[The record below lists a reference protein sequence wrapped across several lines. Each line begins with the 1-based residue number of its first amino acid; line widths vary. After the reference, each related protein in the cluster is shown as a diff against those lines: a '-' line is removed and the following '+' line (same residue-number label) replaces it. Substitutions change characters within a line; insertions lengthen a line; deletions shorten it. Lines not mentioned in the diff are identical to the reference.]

1 MPELRRRD
9 AARLLRG
16 LRARTEQRFLKE
28 EQMNTTTL
36 ENPNPFALSGR
47 AEQPQR
53 SMIETAST
61 RQAQEVQAAMV
72 IAKKFPRDQV
82 RAFDAIMRA
91 CSRPS
96 LAEEAQYA
104 YPRGGETVTGPSIRL
119 AECLAQ
125 NWGNL
130 DFGIIELEQK
140 AGESIVMAYA
150 WDLETNTRQT
160 KVFTVAHERHKKGGQ
175 ITKLTDPR
183 DIYEMTANQGARR
196 LRACILGV
204 IPGDLVEAAVAE
216 CDKTLRKQNKEPLID
231 RVRKMVGFYS
241 ELGVTQAMIEKRIRK
256 KLEAITEP
264 EFFQLRKIYSS
275 IRDGMGKREDYFEP
289 AAETPEGLKADDV
302 PMPTEPPASNIAP
315 TTPPPEP
322 KKPKR
327 ESKSSAPNPLETIR
341 GLMTADEILEGDII
355 ELGVRK
361 NWFEPIKGI
370 GELTIVQLNDLI
382 EQWDFV
388 VAQTR
393 IDRKGRE

>member
-1 MPELRRRD
+1 MVARIVASRCRLASVETAHANKTPTDFHQRR
-9 AARLLRG
+9 
-16 LRARTEQRFLKE
+16 KSKK
-28 EQMNTTTL
+28 MNSTL

-47 AEQPQR
+47 SEQPQR
-53 SMIETAST
+53 SMIDTAST

-82 RAFDAIMRA
+82 RAFDRIMAA

-140 AGESIVMAYA
+140 DGESIVMAYA

-160 KVFTVAHERHKKGGQ
+160 KVFTVAHERHKKGG
-175 ITKLTDPR
+175 IVTKLTDPR

-204 IPGDLVEAAVAE
+204 IPGDLVEAAVSE
-216 CDKTLRKQNKEPLID
+216 CEKTLRKENKEPLID

-241 ELGVTQAMIEKRIRK
+241 ELGVTQAMIEKRLRK
-256 KLEAITEP
+256 KLDAITEP

-275 IRDGMGKREDYFEP
+275 IRDGMGKRDDYFEP
-289 AAETPEGLKADDV
+289 AAEMPQDLKADDV
-302 PMPTEPPASNIAP
+302 PMGESNIAP
-315 TTPPPEP
+315 TTPPPE
-322 KKPKR
+322 KKTKR
-327 ESKSSAPNPLETIR
+327 ESKPATPSPLETIR
-341 GLMTADEILEGDII
+341 GLMAADEVLEGNII

-361 NWFEPIKGI
+361 NWFNPVKSL
-370 GELTIVQLNDLI
+370 GELTIVQLNNVI

-393 IDRKGRE
+393 IDLKG